1 MAPGRICLTSDLWT
15 SVATDG
21 YLTITAHF
29 VDVDW
34 RLNKKILNF
43 CIMPPPHTGLAL
55 SEKIYSLV
63 SEWGIDMKLFSMTL
77 DNASN
82 NNVFVDIF
90 KSQLRLKDA
99 LILNGEFFHVRCCA
113 HVLNLIVQDG
123 LKEIDRAVVKVRESV
138 KYIKGS
144 SARKYKF
151 YDCVAQMSLGD
162 KRGLRQDVPT
172 RWNSTYQMLDNAIY
186 YRRALTHLELSDS
199 NFKSNLTNEEW
210 ENAVKINNFL
220 FLFHETT
227 CLFSGTKY
235 PTSNLFFTQ
244 AFLIRNSLKE
254 AKASTDVFM
263 NKMGNLMFSKFEKY
277 WSECNVI
284 LAIAVILDPR
294 YKIHFVEWAY
304 SKLYGNDSFEFHRV
318 KETMDSLFKV
328 YSQKTSQENAT
339 SDMANQVQRSSE
351 KNDIIFE
358 VCNFIIAFIFTDNS
372 VILLLHIYCKY
383 ILLF

>member
-1 MAPGRICLTSDLWT
+1 
-15 SVATDG
+15 
-21 YLTITAHF
+21 
-29 VDVDW
+29 
-34 RLNKKILNF
+34 
-43 CIMPPPHTGLAL
+43 
-55 SEKIYSLV
+55 
-63 SEWGIDMKLFSMTL
+63 MKLFSMTL

-358 VCNFIIAFIFTDNS
+358 VCNFIIAFIFTDF
-372 VILLLHIYCKY
+372 Y
-383 ILLF
+383 IFIFNFS